1 MNISPQFPFISD
13 TLFTPYLG
21 HFTLVRGHLLPQPLG
36 PLEHNMPC
44 MNPWFILSDSS
55 LSPCL
60 QSSIRER
67 GEMTNCFPWIRLY
80 DTMPDASFWH
90 NNSRWHFVRFQKSLL
105 HLSTTSPGRKTADIN
120 LPANTIVSQWTTW
133 RLIWAIRL
141 LRAVDDLERAHSDTR
156 TH

>member
-1 MNISPQFPFISD
+1 MADVVDEREKIVIARRAIGEGAKKNLCRIIISLSEQ
-13 TLFTPYLG
+13 TLYKGFRARFSGVLSPLLDHPIFVLHYWNEYQPTVSLHLRHAFHPCLG

-90 NNSRWHFVRFQKSLL
+90 NNSR
-105 HLSTTSPGRKTADIN
+105 
-120 LPANTIVSQWTTW
+120 
-133 RLIWAIRL
+133 
-141 LRAVDDLERAHSDTR
+141 
-156 TH
+156 